1 MNIQHVLPLGGGHS
15 IEIGDSTWDKTDR
28 SIRNRYDDPTTGHF
42 SPHSSSELPMDDLV
56 LLAKF
61 AAQYD
66 ELTASQCAEMIMAL
80 AESIKRQ
87 HP

>member
-1 MNIQHVLPLGGGHS
+1 MNVQHVLHLGGGHS
-15 IEIGDSTWDKTDR
+15 IEIGGATWDQTVR
-28 SIRNRYDDPTTGHF
+28 SIRDRYDDPITGHF
-42 SPHSSSELPMDDLV
+42 NPHSSSELPMDDLEV
-56 LLAKF
+56 LIKF
-61 AAQYD
+61 AAQHD